1 MAAMANLSFTLVPM
15 GKLVNCYI
23 LKPVAYMYIKLIFV
37 RHDCHDCHDYM
48 MVYKAC
54 LL

>member
-1 MAAMANLSFTLVPM
+1 MAAMADLSFTLVPM
-15 GKLVNCYI
+15 GKHVNCYI

-37 RHDCHDCHDYM
+37 RHDYM
-48 MVYKAC
+48 MVSKTC